1 MLGFT
6 AVLLAQAM
14 IRAMRHPLA
23 KIVPKAFAGL
33 ACLAGGAA
41 MAQAVQL
48 AMLDRIEPGMWELRA
63 RDGRR
68 SERVCLDDGRRLIQ
82 LRHPNLPCRQFVVE
96 DEANEVTVHYTCNG
110 QGSGRTHLRFESPR
124 LVQIETQGVAS
135 KLPFDFTAEARRIG
149 SCGTS

>member
-6 AVLLAQAM
+6 AVLLVPAM
-14 IRAMRHPLA
+14 MRTMRPSLARIVSRAL
-23 KIVPKAFAGL
+23 AGL

-41 MAQAVQL
+41 LAQGVQL
-48 AMLDRIEPGMWELRA
+48 AMLDRLEPGMWELRA
-63 RDGRR
+63 RQGGRT
-68 SERVCLDDGRRLIQ
+68 ERVCLDDGRRLIQ

-96 DEANEVTVHYTCNG
+96 DEATAVTVHYTCNG

>member
-6 AVLLAQAM
+6 AVLLVPAM
-14 IRAMRHPLA
+14 MRTMRPSLARNVSRAL
-23 KIVPKAFAGL
+23 AGL

-41 MAQAVQL
+41 LAQGVQL
-48 AMLDRIEPGMWELRA
+48 AMLDRLEPGMWELRA
-63 RDGRR
+63 RQGGRT
-68 SERVCLDDGRRLIQ
+68 ERVCLDDGRRLIQ

-96 DEANEVTVHYTCNG
+96 DEATAVTVHYTCNG

-135 KLPFDFTAEARRIG
+135 KLPFEFIAEARRIG
-149 SCGTS
+149 SCGSS

>member
-6 AVLLAQAM
+6 AVLLVPAM
-14 IRAMRHPLA
+14 MRTMRPSLARIVSRAL
-23 KIVPKAFAGL
+23 AGL

-41 MAQAVQL
+41 LAQGVQL
-48 AMLDRIEPGMWELRA
+48 AMLDRLEPGMWELRA
-63 RDGRR
+63 RQGGRT
-68 SERVCLDDGRRLIQ
+68 ERVCLDDGRRLIQ

-96 DEANEVTVHYTCNG
+96 DEATAVTVHYTCNG

-135 KLPFDFTAEARRIG
+135 KLPFEFTAEARRIG